1 MPSPAAWALIGI
13 LGFLINLITS
23 RQALTITYSLLFF
36 RYYAG
41 DQEALFREAHLIH
54 PKLRNPN
61 PVIIVRTQ
69 STLNYGAA
77 ASSNQEYICDICMI
91 SYQTEDM
98 MGLECGHLFCRPC
111 WNNYLTVMVMSE
123 GRAQVHYYYYLL
135 LLLLVLLF

>member
-1 MPSPAAWALIGI
+1 MGQGKTNGKVRDKVI
-13 LGFLINLITS
+13 LRKNNSIVI
-23 RQALTITYSLLFF
+23 IIIIIIII

-54 PKLRNPN
+54 PKRRNPN
-61 PVIIVRTQ
+61 PVIILRAQ
-69 STLNYGAA
+69 STSSCGAA
-77 ASSNQEYICDICMI
+77 ASSNQEYICDICMM
-91 SYQTEDM
+91 SYQIEDM

-123 GRAQVHYYYYLL
+123 GRAQVHIVIIIYY